1 MAVLMELKSAVSVM
15 VAYERK
21 VNYCMPAQERMGRTY
36 LTLIDYVP
44 SENWFLDGIS
54 GMCETKR

>member
-1 MAVLMELKSAVSVM
+1 M
-15 VAYERK
+15 VVYESK

-36 LTLIDYVP
+36 LTLIDYVL

-54 GMCETKR
+54 GMCETMR

>member
-15 VAYERK
+15 VAYESK

-36 LTLIDYVP
+36 LILIDYVP
-44 SENWFLDGIS
+44 SENCFSDGIS
-54 GMCETKR
+54 GLCETMR

>member
-15 VAYERK
+15 VAYESK
-21 VNYCMPAQERMGRTY
+21 VNYYMPVQERMGRTY

-54 GMCETKR
+54 GMYETMR

>member
-21 VNYCMPAQERMGRTY
+21 ANYLYARSR
-36 LTLIDYVP
+36 
-44 SENWFLDGIS
+44 ENGAYIFDFN
-54 GMCETKR
+54 